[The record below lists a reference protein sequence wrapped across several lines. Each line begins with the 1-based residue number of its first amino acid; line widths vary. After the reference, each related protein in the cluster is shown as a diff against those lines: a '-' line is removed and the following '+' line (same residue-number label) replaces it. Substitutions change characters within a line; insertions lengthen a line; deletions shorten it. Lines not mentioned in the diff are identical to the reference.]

1 MSASKA
7 RVRRGDPLLFLIAVL
22 AGWIV
27 ARTATLSP
35 LWQDDTEGPFQVA
48 SPHFSAPPSPSREIG
63 APDVL
68 AAAPVARM
76 NSKKTADLALVAG
89 ENRPQTVSA
98 SHNAVK
104 PSTVSNALP
113 LSALPL
119 AQGTPATRQSAEF
132 GTPDGTAAFPANV
145 TALAATRT
153 RWSADSWLL
162 LREDTTTPV
171 LSDRPSYGRSQAGAV
186 IRYSL
191 AQASP
196 LRPHAYLRASAAL
209 TGAREQEIAAGISA
223 RPLAKLPLRLA
234 VEARAGETA
243 RGTRLR
249 PAAFAVTEFP
259 PLRLPLGAR
268 AEAYAQAGYVG
279 GEYATAFA
287 DGQARIERPVF
298 QRGQTELSAG
308 AGVWG
313 GAQRDAARLD
323 IGPTAAVTF
332 RLGEGRGRVAAD
344 YRFRVAGDAEP
355 SSGPALTVSAG
366 F

>member
-1 MSASKA
+1 MSADKT
-7 RVRRGDPLLFLIAVL
+7 RKRRGDPLLFLIAVV
-22 AGWIV
+22 AGWIA
-27 ARTATLSP
+27 ARTATFSP
-35 LWQDDTEGPFQVA
+35 LWQDDPEVPFQVA

-63 APDVL
+63 ASDVL
-68 AAAPVARM
+68 AAAAVARM
-76 NSKKTADLALVAG
+76 NPKKTADSAMVAG

-104 PSTVSNALP
+104 RSSVSNALP
-113 LSALPL
+113 LSAPRL
-119 AQGTPATRQSAEF
+119 AQGTPATLQSAEF
-132 GTPDGTAAFPANV
+132 GTPEGTAAFPANL
-145 TALAATRT
+145 TAPAATRT
-153 RWSADSWLL
+153 RWSANGWLL
-162 LREDTTTPV
+162 LRDDATTPI
-171 LSDRPSYGRSQAGAV
+171 LSGRPSYGRSQAGAV
-186 IRYSL
+186 IRYNL
-191 AQASP
+191 APASP
-196 LRPHAYLRASAAL
+196 LRPQAYVRASAAL
-209 TGAREQEIAAGISA
+209 AGPREQEVAAGVSA
-223 RPLAKLPLRLA
+223 RPIAGVPLRLA

-268 AEAYAQAGYVG
+268 AEVYAQAGYVG

-287 DGQARIERPVF
+287 DGQARIERPLV
-298 QRGQTELSAG
+298 QRGQAELAAG
-308 AGVWG
+308 GGVWG
-313 GAQRDAARLD
+313 GAQRGAARLD

-332 RLGEGRGRVAAD
+332 RVGEARGRVAAD